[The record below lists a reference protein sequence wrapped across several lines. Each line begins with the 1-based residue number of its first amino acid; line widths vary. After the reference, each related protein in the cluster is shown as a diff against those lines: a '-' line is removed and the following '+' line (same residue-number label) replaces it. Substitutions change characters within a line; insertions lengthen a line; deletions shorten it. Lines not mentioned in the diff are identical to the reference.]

1 MDRTTIYALLLLLTF
16 ALAGAARGANDDEAA
31 RRAASAKN
39 ERDVATQVRD
49 SDAGVVG
56 NYFRLG
62 AFITDD
68 VALLKKASEA
78 EVALH
83 EKIATAIERGDDD
96 SVKRLRVEQEKAS
109 RERAVYRERI
119 VEYRNRQFTMAP
131 NEQWF
136 GQYLRWSHFGMEE
149 LMAWGEARKAVAQA
163 WGDVAEACRPGYDAK
178 GLEALKEKA
187 YALEVEQEIAEMRFN
202 WAREREQV
210 LQSDK
215 RVSSAEVNQK
225 VEALKKLQEER
236 IALRRSQGQQERDVR
251 RLDRSIRA
259 ADTEFHDAFVAAQ
272 RAAEERARSAKR

>member
-1 MDRTTIYALLLLLTF
+1 MDRPTIYALLLLTF
-16 ALAGAARGANDDEAA
+16 ALAGTARGADDEAA

-56 NYFRLG
+56 DYFRLG

-78 EVALH
+78 EAGLH

-96 SVKRLRVEQEKAS
+96 AVKRLRAEQEKAS

-119 VEYRNRQFTMAP
+119 VEYRNRQFTVAP
-131 NEQWF
+131 SEQWF
-136 GQYLRWSHFGMEE
+136 GQYLRWSHTGMEE
-149 LMAWGEARKAVAQA
+149 LMAWGEARKAAAEA
-163 WGDVAEACRPGYDAK
+163 WGDVAEACKPGYDVKAM
-178 GLEALKEKA
+178 EALKEKA

-225 VEALKKLQEER
+225 VEVLKKLQEER

-251 RLDRSIRA
+251 RLDRSIHA
-259 ADTEFHDAFVAAQ
+259 ADTEFHNAFTAAQ
-272 RAAEERARSAKR
+272 RAAEERARSAKK